1 MAVIHAERR
10 NHDEAVAVVNKILT
24 INPKLTEVAALRGW
38 WVFVFRL
45 NIGVS
50 ILNFWSR
57 VYHNNAQLKE
67 ALEDY
72 ITSLQKDQKD
82 VETILNLHSITI
94 FTGKLDEMI
103 EVNRKFLDKLLGDLK
118 SSERK
123 RENIKRTVETTFS
136 SLNEGLTVEDWN
148 YIDPYMDVNKKEM
161 ELKRALR
168 KIYRCLWIT
177 NLCV

>member
-1 MAVIHAERR
+1 LAVIHAERR
-10 NHDEAVAVVNKILT
+10 NHDEAVTVVNKILT

-38 WVFVFRL
+38 CVVLCLVL
-45 NIGVS
+45 NYCALLLKYGV
-50 ILNFWSR
+50 R

-103 EVNRKFLDKLLGDLK
+103 EVNRKFLDKLLDDLK
-118 SSERK
+118 SVEKK
-123 RENIKRTVETTFS
+123 RENIKRAIETTFS
-136 SLNEGLTVEDWN
+136 HLNEGLIVEDWN
-148 YIDPYMDVNKKEM
+148 YIDPFMDVNKKEM

-168 KIYRCLWIT
+168 KIYR
-177 NLCV
+177 

>member
-10 NHDEAVAVVNKILT
+10 NHDEAVTVVNKILT

-38 WVFVFRL
+38 CVVLCLVL
-45 NIGVS
+45 NYCALLLKYGV
-50 ILNFWSR
+50 R

-103 EVNRKFLDKLLGDLK
+103 EVNRKFLDKLLDDLK
-118 SSERK
+118 SVEKK
-123 RENIKRTVETTFS
+123 RENIKRAIETTFS
-136 SLNEGLTVEDWN
+136 HLNEGLIVEDWN
-148 YIDPYMDVNKKEM
+148 YIDPFMDVNKKEM

-168 KIYRCLWIT
+168 KIYR
-177 NLCV
+177 